1 MSALAIIKL
10 GAGSFSVEGD
20 MTFAAISAQLA
31 TLFTFLTP
39 SKQITIDLAHVS
51 SADSAGL
58 ALLIEWKK
66 IARTHKSQ
74 LVLKNIPEQLL
85 MLAGLSGFDL
95 PSHFTIQ
102 PD

>member
-1 MSALAIIKL
+1 VSSLAIVNQ
-10 GAGSFSVEGD
+10 GAGHFMVEGD
-20 MTFAAISAQLA
+20 LTFATISAHTQK
-31 TLFTFLTP
+31 LFAFLSL
-39 SKQITIDLAHVS
+39 SKQITIDLAQVS

-66 IARTHKSQ
+66 MTRVQKSQ

-95 PSHFTIQ
+95 TSHFTIQ